1 MKEIATALV
10 KAQKEMTT
18 PKKGSVNPFFK
29 NKYADLNDVLAA
41 IVPALNNN
49 GIVLLQPLVNIEG
62 KNFVKTVLMH
72 ESGEVFESLAEIFC
86 NKNNDAQAYGSGVSY
101 ARRYSL
107 SSICGIGSEDD
118 DAHTAVNTRS
128 KEVKVIPI
136 LTDGQVDATIKS
148 GVENI
153 NKCLDAIAGGART
166 ATQVQILKLENANK
180 PKQVYIQEPDPR
192 ANQEIS

>member
-1 MKEIATALV
+1 MKNIASALV
-10 KAQKEMTT
+10 KAQLEMIT

-41 IVPALNNN
+41 VVPALNNN

-72 ESGEVFESLAEIFC
+72 ESGEIFESLAEIFC
-86 NKNNDAQAYGSGVSY
+86 KNTNDAQAYGSGVTY

-118 DAHTAVNTRS
+118 DAQKAVQVKPMATA
-128 KEVKVIPI
+128 EI
-136 LTDGQVDATIKS
+136 LAKAKATGATMAQIKTKYS
-148 GVENI
+148 V
-153 NKCLDAIAGGART
+153 T
-166 ATQVQILKLENANK
+166 AEMEKN
-180 PKQVYIQEPDPR
+180 Y
-192 ANQEIS
+192 

>member
-118 DAHTAVNTRS
+118 DAHTAVNTKP
-128 KEVKVIPI
+128 KEAKAIPV
-136 LTDGQVDATIKS
+136 LTDKQIEDTINAGIDVIS
-148 GVENI
+148 A
-153 NKCLDAIAGGART
+153 CLKAIAAGQRI
-166 ATQVQILKLENANK
+166 ATQVQILKLENGSK
-180 PKQVYIQEPDPR
+180 
-192 ANQEIS
+192 

>member
-1 MKEIATALV
+1 MKNIAQALV
-10 KAQKEMTT
+10 KAQLEMIA

-41 IVPALNNN
+41 VVPALNNN

-86 NKNNDAQAYGSGVSY
+86 KNTNDAQAYGSGVTY

-107 SSICGIGSEDD
+107 SSIVGIGSEDD
-118 DAHTAVNTRS
+118 DAQKAVQQKPMATSEILAKAKATNATMAQIKTKYSVTA
-128 KEVKVIPI
+128 E
-136 LTDGQVDATIKS
+136 
-148 GVENI
+148 
-153 NKCLDAIAGGART
+153 
-166 ATQVQILKLENANK
+166 
-180 PKQVYIQEPDPR
+180 QEK
-192 ANQEIS
+192 NY

>member
-1 MKEIATALV
+1 MKNIAIALV
-10 KAQKEMTT
+10 KAQKEMQT

-29 NKYADLNDVLAA
+29 NKYADLNDVLEA

-86 NKNNDAQAYGSGVSY
+86 NKQNDAQAYGSGISY

-118 DAHTAVNTRS
+118 DAQKAVQPKPNATV
-128 KEVKVIPI
+128 EI
-136 LTDGQVDATIKS
+136 LEKAKLANATI
-148 GVENI
+148 
-153 NKCLDAIAGGART
+153 A
-166 ATQVQILKLENANK
+166 QIKTKYTLTSE
-180 PKQVYIQEPDPR
+180 QEK
-192 ANQEIS
+192 NYGIK

>member
-1 MKEIATALV
+1 MKNIAAALI
-10 KAQKEMTT
+10 KAQKEMQT

-49 GIVLLQPLVNIEG
+49 GIVLLQPLVNLEG

-72 ESGEVFESLAEIFC
+72 ESGETFESIAEIFC
-86 NKNNDAQAYGSGVSY
+86 NKQNDAQAYGSGISY

-118 DAHTAVNTRS
+118 DAQKAVQAKPNVTA
-128 KEVKVIPI
+128 EI
-136 LTDGQVDATIKS
+136 LDKAKSQGATMAQIKTKYS
-148 GVENI
+148 VTSE
-153 NKCLDAIAGGART
+153 
-166 ATQVQILKLENANK
+166 
-180 PKQVYIQEPDPR
+180 QEK
-192 ANQEIS
+192 NY

>member
-1 MKEIATALV
+1 MENIAKALV
-10 KAQKEMTT
+10 KAQLEMIT

-41 IVPALNNN
+41 VVPALNNN

-72 ESGEVFESLAEIFC
+72 ESGEIFESLAEIFC
-86 NKNNDAQAYGSGVSY
+86 KNTNDAQAYGSGVTY

-118 DAHTAVNTRS
+118 DAQKAVQAKPMATA
-128 KEVKVIPI
+128 EI
-136 LTDGQVDATIKS
+136 LAKAKATNATMAQIKTKYS
-148 GVENI
+148 V
-153 NKCLDAIAGGART
+153 T
-166 ATQVQILKLENANK
+166 AE
-180 PKQVYIQEPDPR
+180 QEK
-192 ANQEIS
+192 NY

>member
-1 MKEIATALV
+1 MKNIASALV
-10 KAQKEMTT
+10 KAQLEMIT

-41 IVPALNNN
+41 VVPALNNN

-86 NKNNDAQAYGSGVSY
+86 KNTNDAQAYGSGVTY

-118 DAHTAVNTRS
+118 DAQKAVQAKPIATA
-128 KEVKVIPI
+128 EI
-136 LTDGQVDATIKS
+136 LAKAKASGATMAQIKTKYS
-148 GVENI
+148 V
-153 NKCLDAIAGGART
+153 T
-166 ATQVQILKLENANK
+166 AE
-180 PKQVYIQEPDPR
+180 QEK
-192 ANQEIS
+192 NY

>member
-1 MKEIATALV
+1 MKNIASALV
-10 KAQKEMTT
+10 KAQLEMIA

-41 IVPALNNN
+41 VVPALNNN

-86 NKNNDAQAYGSGVSY
+86 KNTNDAQAYGSGVTY

-118 DAHTAVNTRS
+118 DAQ
-128 KEVKVIPI
+128 K
-136 LTDGQVDATIKS
+136 
-148 GVENI
+148 
-153 NKCLDAIAGGART
+153 
-166 ATQVQILKLENANK
+166 ATQSKPMATAEILAKAKATGATMAQIKTKYSVTAE
-180 PKQVYIQEPDPR
+180 QEK
-192 ANQEIS
+192 NY

>member
-1 MKEIATALV
+1 MKNIAIALV
-10 KAQKEMTT
+10 KAQKEMQT

-29 NKYADLNDVLAA
+29 NKYADLNDVLEA

-72 ESGEVFESLAEIFC
+72 ESGETFESLAEIFC
-86 NKNNDAQAYGSGVSY
+86 AKNNDAQAYGSGISY

-118 DAHTAVNTRS
+118 DAQKAVQPKPNATP
-128 KEVKVIPI
+128 EI
-136 LTDGQVDATIKS
+136 LAKAKAANATIVQVKS
-148 GVENI
+148 KYTLTPEQEKNYG
-153 NKCLDAIAGGART
+153 
-166 ATQVQILKLENANK
+166 
-180 PKQVYIQEPDPR
+180 IQ
-192 ANQEIS
+192 

>member
-1 MKEIATALV
+1 MKNIASALV
-10 KAQKEMTT
+10 KAQLEMTT

-41 IVPALNNN
+41 VVPALNNN

-72 ESGEVFESLAEIFC
+72 ESGEIFESLAEIFC
-86 NKNNDAQAYGSGVSY
+86 KNTNDAQAYGSGVTY

-118 DAHTAVNTRS
+118 DAQKAVQAKPMATA
-128 KEVKVIPI
+128 EI
-136 LTDGQVDATIKS
+136 LAKAKATGATMAQIKTKYS
-148 GVENI
+148 V
-153 NKCLDAIAGGART
+153 T
-166 ATQVQILKLENANK
+166 AE
-180 PKQVYIQEPDPR
+180 QEK
-192 ANQEIS
+192 NY

>member
-1 MKEIATALV
+1 MKNIASALV
-10 KAQKEMTT
+10 KAQLEMIA

-72 ESGEVFESLAEIFC
+72 ESGETFESLAEIFC
-86 NKNNDAQAYGSGVSY
+86 KNTNDAQAYGSGVTY

-118 DAHTAVNTRS
+118 DAQKAVQAKPIATA
-128 KEVKVIPI
+128 EI
-136 LTDGQVDATIKS
+136 LAKAKASGATMAQIKTKYS
-148 GVENI
+148 V
-153 NKCLDAIAGGART
+153 T
-166 ATQVQILKLENANK
+166 AE
-180 PKQVYIQEPDPR
+180 QEK
-192 ANQEIS
+192 NY